1 MKGDEIESC
10 KKFHIKRSCDN
21 EELAKEINRIDWKIT
36 ILFYSA
42 VHLVLARMADYMPS
56 KYGETGEQRAHRSHS
71 DLFDFI
77 RKDKHLQQI
86 YKPYNAL
93 FELSRRARYEVWEP
107 DDYDLEKAIR
117 AFERVKKLFFSTFPD
132 LQKLSRK

>member
-42 VHLVLARMADYMPS
+42 VHLVLD
-56 KYGETGEQRAHRSHS
+56 
-71 DLFDFI
+71 
-77 RKDKHLQQI
+77 
-86 YKPYNAL
+86 PYL
-93 FELSRRARYEVWEP
+93 RDS
-107 DDYDLEKAIR
+107 
-117 AFERVKKLFFSTFPD
+117 
-132 LQKLSRK
+132 